1 MKKKIYVIVM
11 ILMIAFVSVL
21 VLIIITE
28 GIVIYKQSILIKRK
42 EVVYAHR
49 DHENI
54 ELLRKELMLERKGL
68 RHDTRGGD
76 TCPACEGRSVAIIR
90 YGYWTSGMWEEEI
103 YNKEVKIG
111 GCVVSENSKRFCC
124 NDCGY
129 KWGSLDSDNI
139 DEHNGSVLYNATRNE
154 IRIKKVE
161 KMDVA
166 SLAIICK

>member
-1 MKKKIYVIVM
+1 MYPV
-11 ILMIAFVSVL
+11 
-21 VLIIITE
+21 E
-28 GIVIYKQSILIKRK
+28 GKSI
-42 EVVYAHR
+42 
-49 DHENI
+49 
-54 ELLRKELMLERKGL
+54 
-68 RHDTRGGD
+68 
-76 TCPACEGRSVAIIR
+76 AIIM